1 MPAAIAIR
9 AAMLPRGGRDIFPPP
24 KKMPDIDVDFDDDGR
39 GRVLQWVTDK
49 YGKEKVAHIITYGSM
64 QTKMAIKDVARVLE
78 VPLDI
83 SNNLCKAIPDRLPDN
98 PDGSPRKINFK
109 NVLECVPEI
118 KQAAASDDEKL
129 RKTIQFAQMLEG
141 NVRGTGVHACG
152 TIICRDDI
160 TDWVPV
166 SWATDKDTG
175 ERLLVTQYEGSVIE
189 DTGLIKMDFLGLKTL
204 SIIKEAVENI
214 RNSLGV
220 EVDIDKIPIDDEKTF
235 KLYCAGRT
243 IGTFQFE
250 SPGMQKYLRELQPT
264 VFEDLIAMN
273 ALYRPGP
280 MDYIPDFIDRKQGR
294 KPIEYDIPVM
304 EKYLKDTYGITVYQE
319 QVMLLSRLLANF
331 TRGESDTLRKAMGK
345 KLKDKLDHLKPKF
358 IEGGKANGHDPEKLE
373 KIWADWEKF
382 ASYAFNKSHAT
393 CYSWVAY
400 QTAWLKA
407 NYPSQYM
414 AAVLSR
420 AADITEVT
428 KLMDECKAMGI
439 NVLGPDVNES
449 VPRFGVNSKGDIRFG
464 MASVKG
470 VGENAVSAIVN
481 ERKANGPYKS
491 IFDFVQRVNLSA
503 CNRKNIE
510 NLAMAGAFDC
520 FPEIRREQFVQPCGK
535 NEIFADVLVRYGT
548 KYQLDRQESQ
558 NSLFGDMGHTDL
570 IATPSIPEAPEWPLL
585 VRLNKEKELVGIYLS
600 AHPLDEYRVIL
611 ENVCNVQMA
620 QMKEATKLLNKE
632 LIFGGVV
639 VSVRTSYMKNG
650 LQCGFTT
657 IEDYSGQWE
666 LPLFGKPW
674 LNWANM
680 MKEGNYLFIK
690 GMCQPYKYNPER
702 IDFVINSVELLQ
714 DVKDTAISSI
724 TLSMPVSEL
733 DKEFVSDLD
742 TLTGKEGK
750 TTLKFVF
757 TDLSAPDSRVSL
769 SSAGRRI
776 TVTQELMD
784 YIKSKESINYTFN
797 Q

>member
-1 MPAAIAIR
+1 
-9 AAMLPRGGRDIFPPP
+9 
-24 KKMPDIDVDFDDDGR
+24 
-39 GRVLQWVTDK
+39 
-49 YGKEKVAHIITYGSM
+49 
-64 QTKMAIKDVARVLE
+64 
-78 VPLDI
+78 
-83 SNNLCKAIPDRLPDN
+83 
-98 PDGSPRKINFK
+98 
-109 NVLECVPEI
+109 
-118 KQAAASDDEKL
+118 
-129 RKTIQFAQMLEG
+129 
-141 NVRGTGVHACG
+141 
-152 TIICRDDI
+152 
-160 TDWVPV
+160 
-166 SWATDKDTG
+166 
-175 ERLLVTQYEGSVIE
+175 
-189 DTGLIKMDFLGLKTL
+189 
-204 SIIKEAVENI
+204 
-214 RNSLGV
+214 
-220 EVDIDKIPIDDEKTF
+220 
-235 KLYCAGRT
+235 
-243 IGTFQFE
+243 
-250 SPGMQKYLRELQPT
+250 
-264 VFEDLIAMN
+264 
-273 ALYRPGP
+273 
-280 MDYIPDFIDRKQGR
+280 
-294 KPIEYDIPVM
+294 
-304 EKYLKDTYGITVYQE
+304 
-319 QVMLLSRLLANF
+319 
-331 TRGESDTLRKAMGK
+331 MGCS
-345 KLKDKLDHLKPKF
+345 KF
-358 IEGGKANGHDPEKLE
+358 IEGGKANGHDEQVLE

-400 QTAWLKA
+400 QTAYLKA

-449 VPRFGVNSKGDIRFG
+449 VPRFGVNAKGDIRFG

-470 VGENAVSAIVN
+470 VGENAVSAIVS
-481 ERKANGPYKS
+481 ERKANGPYQS

-510 NLAMAGAFDC
+510 NLALAGAFDC
-520 FPEIRREQFVQPCGK
+520 FPEIKREQFVQPCGK
-535 NEIFADVLVRYGT
+535 NEVFADVLVRYGT
-548 KYQLDRQESQ
+548 KFQLDRQESQ
-558 NSLFGDMGHTDL
+558 NTLFGDMGHTDL

-611 ENVCNVQMA
+611 ENVCNVQMC

-632 LIFGGVV
+632 LVFGGVV
-639 VSVRTSYMKNG
+639 VNVRTSYMKNG
-650 LQCGFTT
+650 MQCGFTT

-714 DVKDTAISSI
+714 DIKDTVISSM
-724 TLSMPVSEL
+724 TLSMPVSVL

-742 TLTGKEGK
+742 TLAGTDGK
-750 TTLKFVF
+750 TTLKFVL
-757 TDLSAPDSRVSL
+757 TDLTSPDNKVSL
-769 SSAGRRI
+769 SSVNRKI

-784 YIKSKESINYTFN
+784 YIKRKETINYSFN